1 MPLHSNTNHH
11 KPRHTVLKYSGKL
24 RGMEIDVERLTELRI
39 DAGLS
44 QSELARR
51 AGLSQGAVGNI
62 ERRGSGRPESLK
74 KIADVLGV
82 RASMLAKPRR

>member
-1 MPLHSNTNHH
+1 M
-11 KPRHTVLKYSGKL
+11 LKYSGKL
-24 RGMEIDVERLTELRI
+24 HRMEIDVDRLVELRI

-62 ERRGSGRPESLK
+62 ERRGSGRPDSLK
-74 KIADVLGV
+74 RIADVLGV
-82 RASMLAKPRR
+82 RASMLANTRRDS